1 MTNTPKPSVALSR
14 DQHIWSYRADM
25 EPVVTV
31 DPGTIIDIETWDC
44 FTGQVQSENDTVEK
58 LDLSRINSA
67 TGPIAVRGAEPG
79 DSLSVTLIDIQP
91 GPQGAGMV
99 IPEWGQL
106 IATAKAPTTR
116 IFSVHDG
123 VITMKSNGVTFPT
136 RPMFGVIGVA
146 PASGE
151 VPTFLADRHGG
162 NLDDHMNG
170 IGATIHLPVFQ
181 SGGQL
186 AIGDMHASMGDGEI
200 SGTGVEIG
208 GRAIIKVDV
217 IKKKHGGW
225 PITETA
231 DSWITH
237 GTTADNIDDALK
249 SAAEEAQKLL
259 VDEWGFTME
268 DAFIFLSVAGDLGIA
283 QYCHPCPGSV
293 IAKMRVPKIS
303 RAPRPF
309 AL

>member
-1 MTNTPKPSVALSR
+1 MSTPTVKISK
-14 DQHIWSYRADM
+14 DQHVWAFKADM
-25 EPVVTV
+25 QPVATV
-31 DPGTIIDIETWDC
+31 DPGTVIEIETWDC
-44 FTGQVQSENDTVEK
+44 FTGQVQSESDTLEK

-67 TGPIAVRGAEPG
+67 TGPIAVKGAMPG
-79 DSLSVTLIDIQP
+79 DSISVTLIDIKP

-106 IATAKAPTTR
+106 IHKAKSPTTR
-116 IFSVHDG
+116 IFKVEGDT
-123 VITMKSNGVTFPT
+123 ITMQSNGVTFPK

-151 VPTFLADRHGG
+151 IPTFAADRHGG
-162 NLDDHMNG
+162 NMDDNQNG

-181 SGGQL
+181 PGGQL

-208 GRAIIKVDV
+208 GTGIIKVDL
-217 IKKKHGGW
+217 IKGKAAGW
-225 PITETA
+225 PVTETK

-237 GTTADNIDDALK
+237 GTTADNIDEALK
-249 SAAEEAQKLL
+249 NAAEEAAKLL

-283 QYCHPCPGSV
+283 QYCHPSPGSV

-303 RAPRPF
+303 RAPKPF
-309 AL
+309 KI

>member
-1 MTNTPKPSVALSR
+1 MSTPTVKISK
-14 DQHIWSYRADM
+14 DQHVWAFKADM
-25 EPVVTV
+25 QPVVTV
-31 DPGTIIDIETWDC
+31 DPGTVIEIETWDC
-44 FTGQVQSENDTVEK
+44 FTGQVQSESDTLEK
-58 LDLSRINSA
+58 LDLARINSA
-67 TGPIAVRGAEPG
+67 TGPIAVKGAMPG
-79 DSLSVTLIDIQP
+79 DSISVTLIDIKP

-106 IATAKAPTTR
+106 IHKAKSPTTR
-116 IFSVHDG
+116 IFKVEG
-123 VITMKSNGVTFPT
+123 ETITMVSNGVTFPK

-151 VPTFLADRHGG
+151 IPTFAADRHGG
-162 NLDDHMNG
+162 NMDDNQNG

-181 SGGQL
+181 PGGQL

-208 GRAIIKVDV
+208 GTAIIKVDL
-217 IKKKHGGW
+217 IKGKAAGW
-225 PITETA
+225 PVTETK

-237 GTTADNIDDALK
+237 GTTADNIDEALK
-249 SAAEEAQKLL
+249 NAAEEAAKLL
-259 VDEWGFTME
+259 VDEWGFAME

-283 QYCHPCPGSV
+283 QYCHPSPGSV

-303 RAPRPF
+303 RAPKPF
-309 AL
+309 KI

>member
-1 MTNTPKPSVALSR
+1 
-14 DQHIWSYRADM
+14 
-25 EPVVTV
+25 
-31 DPGTIIDIETWDC
+31 
-44 FTGQVQSENDTVEK
+44 
-58 LDLSRINSA
+58 
-67 TGPIAVRGAEPG
+67 
-79 DSLSVTLIDIQP
+79 LIDIKP

-106 IATAKAPTTR
+106 IHKAKSPTTR
-116 IFSVHDG
+116 IFKVEGDT
-123 VITMKSNGVTFPT
+123 ITMQSNGVTFPK

-151 VPTFLADRHGG
+151 IPTFAADRHGG
-162 NLDDHMNG
+162 NMDDNQNG

-181 SGGQL
+181 PGGQL
-186 AIGDMHASMGDGEI
+186 AIGDMHASMGDGDI

-208 GRAIIKVDV
+208 GIGIIKVDL
-217 IKKKHGGW
+217 IKGKAAGW
-225 PITETA
+225 PVTETK

-237 GTTADNIDDALK
+237 GTTADNIDEALK
-249 SAAEEAQKLL
+249 NAAEEAAKLL

-283 QYCHPCPGSV
+283 QYCHPSPGSV

-303 RAPRPF
+303 RAPKPF
-309 AL
+309 KI

>member
-1 MTNTPKPSVALSR
+1 MSTPTVKISK
-14 DQHIWSYRADM
+14 DQHVWAFKADM
-25 EPVVTV
+25 QPVVTV
-31 DPGTIIDIETWDC
+31 DPGTVIEIETWDC
-44 FTGQVQSENDTVEK
+44 FTGQVQSESDTLEK
-58 LDLSRINSA
+58 LDLARINSA
-67 TGPIAVRGAEPG
+67 TGPIAVKGAMPG
-79 DSLSVTLIDIQP
+79 DSISVTLIDIKP

-106 IATAKAPTTR
+106 IHKAKSPTTR
-116 IFSVHDG
+116 IFKVEGDT
-123 VITMKSNGVTFPT
+123 ITMVSNGVTFPK

-151 VPTFLADRHGG
+151 IPTFAADRHGG
-162 NLDDHMNG
+162 NMDDNQNG

-181 SGGQL
+181 PGGQL

-208 GRAIIKVDV
+208 GTGIIKVDL
-217 IKKKHGGW
+217 IKGKAAGW
-225 PITETA
+225 PVTETK

-237 GTTADNIDDALK
+237 GTTADSIDGALK
-249 SAAEEAQKLL
+249 NAVEEAAKLL

-283 QYCHPCPGSV
+283 QYCHPSPGSV

-303 RAPRPF
+303 RAPKPF
-309 AL
+309 KI

>member
-1 MTNTPKPSVALSR
+1 MSTPTVKISK
-14 DQHIWSYRADM
+14 DQHVWAFKADM
-25 EPVVTV
+25 QPVVTV
-31 DPGTIIDIETWDC
+31 DPGTVIEIETWDC
-44 FTGQVQSENDTVEK
+44 FTGQVQSESDTLEK
-58 LDLSRINSA
+58 LDLARINSA
-67 TGPIAVRGAEPG
+67 TGPIAVKGAMPG
-79 DSLSVTLIDIQP
+79 DSISVTLIDIKP

-106 IATAKAPTTR
+106 IHKAKSPTTR
-116 IFSVHDG
+116 IFKVEGDT
-123 VITMKSNGVTFPT
+123 ITMQSNGVTFPK

-151 VPTFLADRHGG
+151 IPTFAADRHGG
-162 NLDDHMNG
+162 NMDDNQNG

-181 SGGQL
+181 PGGQL

-208 GRAIIKVDV
+208 GIGIIKVDL
-217 IKKKHGGW
+217 IKGKAAGW
-225 PITETA
+225 PVTETK

-237 GTTADNIDDALK
+237 GTTADNIDEALK
-249 SAAEEAQKLL
+249 NAAEEAAKLL

-283 QYCHPCPGSV
+283 QYCHPSPGSV

-303 RAPRPF
+303 RAPKPF
-309 AL
+309 KI